1 MKIENLATRKYLKR
15 LSPNDAEKYIKS
27 FNLPYKHE
35 RLLYYLYVKKIN
47 DITLATYELEKD
59 KVFISVFKSVRMH
72 KEALTWISE
81 DLYK

>member
-1 MKIENLATRKYLKR
+1 M
-15 LSPNDAEKYIKS
+15 SPKEADEYIKS

-59 KVFISVFKSVRMH
+59 KIFISIFKSIRMH

-81 DLYK
+81 DLLKSR